1 MTCFCPSGAKHLGSR
16 AGRYAPRPDRLF
28 LVVSMCVLVALTGQG
43 CRESGRPPAGITLT
57 LIDQSWAD
65 KESQGRLKAELGQFS
80 SRSGIQVEVL
90 PAPEAAVEQL
100 TTWRKLLESGASV
113 PDVYAIDVIWPGVLA
128 NELVDLKSYIPA
140 EEIAAHFP
148 ELILNNTVNG
158 RLVALP
164 YITSAGMLFYRVDLL
179 DQYGYRA
186 PPKTWEE
193 LEVMAARIQ
202 SGERAKGHAD
212 FWGYVWQGALS
223 EALTCNALEWQVSEG
238 GGTVVES
245 GTVDVGPSHTVRAW
259 QRAARWVGS
268 ISPPGVVAYKEWDAF
283 NVWQEGR
290 AAFMRNWT
298 SAHLAARAPESPT
311 RDKFEIAPLPG
322 GSKRSAATLGGNGYG
337 VSRHSRHP
345 REAAMLV
352 RYLCEREQQRKRCL
366 SSSEPST
373 IPDLY
378 SDPEVLAANPYFST
392 LLEIFRKGLALRP
405 SSETGKGYPE
415 VSRAYSEAV
424 HAVLTG
430 KKTAAAAAAALQV
443 ELIQITGLKAPVTQ
457 PRLHGS
463 SE

>member
-1 MTCFCPSGAKHLGSR
+1 
-16 AGRYAPRPDRLF
+16 
-28 LVVSMCVLVALTGQG
+28 MCVLVALTGQG